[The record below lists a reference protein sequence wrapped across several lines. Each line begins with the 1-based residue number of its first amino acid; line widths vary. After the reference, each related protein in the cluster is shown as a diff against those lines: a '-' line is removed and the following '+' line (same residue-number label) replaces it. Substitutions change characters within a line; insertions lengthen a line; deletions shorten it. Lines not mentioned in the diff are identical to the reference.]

1 MDARKI
7 EAFLDRYRSLTP
19 DAIALLDEDR
29 HKLTGEEA
37 AALDRVMHEPEKKQL
52 IDVAIA
58 QLDLM
63 KRRSFRLFILE
74 FLAYAFGT
82 ERITIFAGPH
92 SREAYAALWLA
103 ILLYIWLLR
112 PRFLRLVARDIGAM
126 AEGGRKL

>member
-29 HKLTGEEA
+29 HRLAGEEA
-37 AALDRVMHEPEKKQL
+37 AALDRVMRDPEKKQR

-74 FLAYAFGT
+74 FLAYAFFTGS
-82 ERITIFAGPH
+82 ITMFAGPH
-92 SREAYAALWLA
+92 SHEAYAALWLA
-103 ILLYIWLLR
+103 ILLYAWMLR
-112 PRFLRLVARDIGAM
+112 PRLLRFVARDTGAA
-126 AEGGRKL
+126 AEGDGKL